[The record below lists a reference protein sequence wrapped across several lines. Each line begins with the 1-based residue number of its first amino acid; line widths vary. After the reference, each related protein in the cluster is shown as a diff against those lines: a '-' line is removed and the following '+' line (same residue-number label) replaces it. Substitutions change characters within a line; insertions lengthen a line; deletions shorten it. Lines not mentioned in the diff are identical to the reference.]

1 MTKPPVKL
9 GAAYETAKMAFVMA
23 HGRGSTTGDMQSI
36 IPMLELADAAYVIPE
51 GPYEIMPG
59 RFAWYRHFWNE
70 NLFLNLQEMD
80 HSFSIIDECLT
91 MLNKKGFKD
100 DQIVLFGH
108 SQGGN
113 LLLEYMMTK
122 PRAFKAVITMRSC
135 LIGKSTS
142 EREFAEVIPHIPVV
156 LCGGR
161 KDPFIPIRK
170 IDQTAAV
177 MENAGA
183 FVIRRKYESGHGITR
198 SELVEIRKMFPV
210 DFKVE
215 AVKGDQ

>member
-1 MTKPPVKL
+1 
-9 GAAYETAKMAFVMA
+9 MAFVMA
-23 HGRGSTTGDMQSI
+23 HGRGCTTGDMQSI
-36 IPMLELADAAYVIPE
+36 IPMLELKTAAYLIPE

-80 HSFSIIDECLT
+80 HSFSIIDDALKQ
-91 MLNKKGFKD
+91 LNQRGFKD
-100 DQIVLFGH
+100 EQIVLFGH

-113 LLLEYMMTK
+113 LMLEYMMTK

-135 LIGKSTS
+135 LIGKSTA
-142 EREFAEVIPHIPVV
+142 EREFAEQIPNIPIV
-156 LCGGR
+156 LCAGR

-170 IDQTAAV
+170 VEQTAMV
-177 MENAGA
+177 METAGA
-183 FVIRRKYESGHGITR
+183 FVIRRKYEAGHGITR
-198 SELVEIRKMFPV
+198 SELVEIRKMFAV

-215 AVKGDQ
+215 AIKGDQ